1 MKPSMSDKALQT
13 AIVVFGAMIVGLAEA
28 DGVEQLIPQPWLH
41 IVQLLAAVLGGSQL
55 LKRRGDYAPSEVT
68 LVPAE
73 RASKP

>member
-13 AIVVFGAMIVGLAEA
+13 AIILIGAMVVGVAEA
-28 DGVEQLIPQPWLH
+28 PGIEQIIPQPWLH
-41 IVQLLAAVLGGSQL
+41 LVQLLAAAAGGSQL

-68 LVPAE
+68 LVDGE